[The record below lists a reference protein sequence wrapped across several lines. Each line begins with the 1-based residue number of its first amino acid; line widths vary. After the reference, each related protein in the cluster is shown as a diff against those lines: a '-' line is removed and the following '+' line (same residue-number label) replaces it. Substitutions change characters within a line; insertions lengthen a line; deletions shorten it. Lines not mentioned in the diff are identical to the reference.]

1 MLHDIFKWEIVG
13 KEYLHVLYALD
24 IQEKEY
30 PLSLVFINL
39 SLEIADEKNGEN
51 VVLNHRNYFS

>member
-1 MLHDIFKWEIVG
+1 MLHGIFKWEIAG

-30 PLSLVFINL
+30 PLSPVFINL
-39 SLEIADEKNGEN
+39 SLDIADEKNGER
-51 VVLNHRNYFS
+51 LF